1 MVGAKEAQI
10 TSFYP
15 YPSIGPEVV
24 NINRF
29 VGLTLRRADVTG
41 QLIKFELFKIIHAT
55 RKTNPAHESIISSL
69 ITGERKG
76 SIFMVIDVLVR
87 QTQKSDGGEL
97 QRRI

>member
-41 QLIKFELFKIIHAT
+41 QLIKIELFKIIRYTRETNLATAGQVVRVKSASIHA
-55 RKTNPAHESIISSL
+55 H
-69 ITGERKG
+69 
-76 SIFMVIDVLVR
+76 
-87 QTQKSDGGEL
+87 
-97 QRRI
+97 

>member
-15 YPSIGPEVV
+15 YPSIGPEAA

-41 QLIKFELFKIIHAT
+41 QLIKIELFKIIRST
-55 RKTNPAHESIISSL
+55 RRKNPALGSL
-69 ITGERKG
+69 QKPSRSG
-76 SIFMVIDVLVR
+76 SGKTWR
-87 QTQKSDGGEL
+87 QPVK
-97 QRRI
+97 